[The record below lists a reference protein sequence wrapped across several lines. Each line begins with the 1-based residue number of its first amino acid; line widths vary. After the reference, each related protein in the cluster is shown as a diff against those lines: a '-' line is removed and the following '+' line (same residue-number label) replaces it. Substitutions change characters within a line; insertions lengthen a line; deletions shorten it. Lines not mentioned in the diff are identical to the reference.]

1 MTESNQLKIRPY
13 ARLLAMLGD
22 QLIKNERIA
31 LVELIKNAYDA
42 DSPWVKV
49 SFDNFGDGFK
59 VTLDSKIIIEDAG
72 DGMNLDTIKNHWL
85 NPATPDKK
93 RRKEEKEKTARGRVI
108 QGEKGIGRFSILK
121 LGKKIKIITRK
132 RGENSEYVIDYDFSI
147 YDDEFLLENGKEKN
161 IYIDEI
167 PISIQDRKPE
177 VILEST
183 IMLDT
188 VQLQRPL
195 HGTRIEISCI
205 KGTWSSTKIEN
216 VYNDIARLESIFSNA
231 SINSL
236 ENMNNRDFEV
246 YICKDG
252 KIENDSNNYLEKLI
266 SLLENQS
273 VLRIENGI
281 YNDKAEE
288 FQFILNGVSSSLKLR
303 DHKVK
308 ALYPFRN
315 HFKIGGKVLD
325 EREIECGPFQFGFF
339 IFDFSNKA
347 PSKYKLQKT
356 EKDII
361 KNHRIY
367 LYRDGIRVYPYGEPD
382 DDWLHIDA
390 LRGTVS
396 TGQFLSN
403 DQVVGYVNITQ
414 KNNPKLKDKTSRE
427 GLIEDGEATEDF
439 IALLQ
444 VFLSYIREYPYKIY
458 QKGLE
463 NKNVHEIYKKKQVQ
477 LTLDELKEA
486 TKDDKKVHE
495 LVSKVESN
503 YKVEYEYLN
512 RRAEATEE
520 LAGVGLSVETAS
532 HDIMAIMDKAMMSI
546 DNLIR
551 DGMYEDI
558 DQSELSKELQSLRG
572 MLSFIEAQLKDIQ
585 LLFKS
590 AKQRRKIIKVKLIVE
605 KVERIYRRLLKK
617 EGIELSINEIGSPLV
632 ARTTDAVLL
641 QLLLNLFD
649 NSVFWLQQISIN
661 GKRIEILLNGD
672 RGQMIFSDN
681 GPGVEKEYVP
691 YIFEPFFSGKG
702 EEGRGLGLYIA
713 RQLLERHDYSIELA
727 DLKSDKILPG
737 ANFVVTF
744 VAEGD

>member
-59 VTLDSKIIIEDAG
+59 VTTDSKIVIEDAG

-121 LGKKIKIITRK
+121 LGKKIKIVTRK
-132 RGENSEYVIDYDFSI
+132 RGENSEYVIDYDFSV
-147 YDDEFLLENGKEKN
+147 YDDEFLSENGKEKN

-167 PISIQDRKPE
+167 PISVQDRKPE
-177 VILEST
+177 FLLEST
-183 IMLDT
+183 IMLNSR
-188 VQLQRPL
+188 QLPRPS

-205 KGTWSSTKIEN
+205 KGSWSNTKIKN
-216 VYNDIARLESIFSNA
+216 VYNDIARLESIFADAASN
-231 SINSL
+231 SF
-236 ENMNNRDFEV
+236 ENVNERDFEV

-252 KIENDSNNYLEKLI
+252 KIMNDPDNYLEKLK
-266 SLLENQS
+266 LLLQDRS
-273 VLRIENGI
+273 VLRIESGI
-281 YNDKAEE
+281 YDDKAEE
-288 FQFILNGVSSSLKLR
+288 FRFIINGVPNSLKLR
-303 DHKVK
+303 DPRVM
-308 ALYPFRN
+308 ALFVFRN
-315 HFKIGGKVLD
+315 RFKNGGKVLD
-325 EREIECGPFQFGFF
+325 ERKIECGPFQFGFF
-339 IFDFSNKA
+339 IFDFSSKALSKNK
-347 PSKYKLQKT
+347 LDRVD
-356 EKDII
+356 KDII

-382 DDWLHIDA
+382 DDWLHIDMF
-390 LRGTVS
+390 RGTIS
-396 TGQFLSN
+396 SGQFLSN

-427 GLIEDGEATEDF
+427 GLIEEGEATEDF
-439 IALLQ
+439 ITLLQ
-444 VFLSYIREYPYKIY
+444 IFLSYIRQYPYSIY
-458 QKGLE
+458 RQGLE
-463 NKNVHEIYKKKQVQ
+463 TKNVHDIYKKKQVQ

-486 TKDDKKVHE
+486 TKDNKKVRE

-512 RRAEATEE
+512 RRAETTEE

-532 HDIMAIMDKAMMSI
+532 HDIMAIMGKAMMSI
-546 DNLIR
+546 DSLIR

-558 DQSELSKELQSLRG
+558 NQSELSKELQSLRG

-590 AKQRRKIIKVKLIVE
+590 SKQRRKVIKVKQIVE
-605 KVERIYRRLLKK
+605 KVERIYRRLLKNEDIK
-617 EGIELSINEIGSPLV
+617 LSINEIGSPLV

-649 NSVFWLQQISIN
+649 NSVFWLQQISVD
-661 GKRIEILLNGD
+661 GKRIEILLDGD
-672 RGQMIFSDN
+672 KGQMIFSDN
-681 GPGVEKEYVP
+681 GPGVDKEYAP

-713 RQLLERHDYSIELA
+713 RQLLERHEYSIELA

-737 ANFVVTF
+737 ANFVVNF
-744 VAEGD
+744 VAEGN